1 MRRMLFRKHPP
12 QDVPNWS
19 WEEHGHQNFQRLEG
33 AEQRGEI
40 AMVVVA
46 LLIVAAIAAR
56 LGFAWMTLP
65 T

>member
-19 WEEHGHQNFQRLEG
+19 WEEHGHQEYQRFERG
-33 AEQRGEI
+33 EQRGEI

-46 LLIVAAIAAR
+46 LLIVAAVAAR
-56 LGFAWMTLP
+56 LGFAYLNLP
-65 T
+65 G